1 MDRFDEM
8 SVFVAVAE
16 RGNFAAAAK
25 QLGYSAPK
33 VTRAVAA
40 LEERLG
46 TLLLA
51 RTTRSVR
58 LTDAGMRL
66 LEDARR
72 VLADLA
78 ELEAT
83 GAGDGNAM
91 RGLITVT
98 ASQLF
103 GRHHVLPPLRRFLAR
118 HAGIRARVLLRDDL
132 VNLHEEGVDVA
143 VRIGHL
149 APDGL
154 QHTTVAHV
162 RRVLV
167 AAPALIARLGVPFQP
182 EHLARFP
189 LIAAAI
195 DVGKPTWTLIVDGE
209 PCQVPLAPVLSIS
222 TNDAAIDAAVAGL
235 GITRVMS
242 YQVAAPLAAG
252 ALRIVLP
259 EFEPKPLPV
268 RVLLPPQ
275 RTHTPR
281 VSAFASHLAAA
292 LQADP
297 ALN

>member
-8 SVFVAVAE
+8 AVFVAVAE

-25 QLGYSAPK
+25 HLGYSAPK

-58 LTDAGMRL
+58 LTDAGVRL

-78 ELEAT
+78 ELEEVSTA
-83 GAGDGNAM
+83 GADAV

-103 GRHHVLPPLRRFLAR
+103 GRQHVLPLLRQFLA
-118 HAGIRARVLLRDDL
+118 HHEGVRARLLLRDDL
-132 VNLHEEGVDVA
+132 LNLQDEGVDVA

-149 APDGL
+149 ATDGL

-167 AAPALIARLGVPFQP
+167 AAPALIARLGVPFEP

-195 DVGKPTWTLIVDGE
+195 DVGKPTWTLFRDGA
-209 PCQVPLAPVLSIS
+209 PCQVPLAPVLNIS
-222 TNDAAIDAAVAGL
+222 TNDAAIDAAMTGL

-242 YQVAAPLAAG
+242 YQVTEQLTAG
-252 ALRIVLP
+252 SLRIVLA
-259 EFEPKPLPV
+259 EFEPNPLPV
-268 RVLLPPQ
+268 RVLALPE
-275 RTHTPR
+275 RAHTPR
-281 VSAFASHLAAA
+281 VNAFASFLVAG

-297 ALN
+297 TLN